1 MLPVASTSP
10 VNTAASYHQ
19 RALGAQGALALPRE
33 SRQVWSVL
41 ALRSAWAGVAGA
53 LAIAACGTGAQSIY
67 EGNVRFEH
75 CYRLDLDKNTA
86 PTHREM
92 CWREWLSTYSYRQ
105 TDDRIEHAKAR
116 IRLLAKGETSPPG
129 LDLDGGQAVTAP
141 NLAPVP
147 TSVHSPPPAT
157 AAAAAPLDAGPDT
170 MERPAD
176 ISLPVAY
183 PRAECQAGC
192 AAKFQACARGCK
204 PEQQAKNSCAAC
216 ERDYLGCMR
225 RCLR

>member
-1 MLPVASTSP
+1 
-10 VNTAASYHQ
+10 
-19 RALGAQGALALPRE
+19 
-33 SRQVWSVL
+33 VL

-53 LAIAACGTGAQSIY
+53 LAIAACGTSAQSIY

-75 CYRLDLDKNTA
+75 CYRLDLDKAIA
-86 PTHREM
+86 PTHRET

-116 IRLLAKGETSPPG
+116 IRLLATGETSPPE
-129 LDLDGGQAVTAP
+129 LDLDGGQAAVAP
-141 NLAPVP
+141 NLTPVP
-147 TSVHSPPPAT
+147 TSAHSPPPAT
-157 AAAAAPLDAGPDT
+157 ATVPVLVDGGPGPT
-170 MERPAD
+170 ERPAD
-176 ISLPVAY
+176 VPAPVPY

-204 PEQQAKNSCAAC
+204 PEKQGKNSCAAC
-216 ERDYLGCMR
+216 ERDYLASMR